1 MSEDVAY
8 KMRGVILF
16 CDVPDTANIL
26 HFYEFLYTS
35 NLSFEDG
42 RITVYNHGVGSSIPF
57 KFRRTRDSIFIKL
70 WYGYDTV

>member
-8 KMRGVILF
+8 KLRVVRVF
-16 CDVPDTANIL
+16 CDVPHTATISD
-26 HFYEFLYTS
+26 FYEFLYTS
-35 NLSFEDG
+35 GMWFEDG
-42 RITVYNHGVGSSIPF
+42 RITVYNHGVGSSMPF